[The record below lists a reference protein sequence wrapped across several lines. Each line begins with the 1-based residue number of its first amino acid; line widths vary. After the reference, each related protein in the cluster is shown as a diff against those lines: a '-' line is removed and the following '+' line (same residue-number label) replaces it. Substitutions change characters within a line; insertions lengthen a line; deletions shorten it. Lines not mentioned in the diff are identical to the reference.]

1 MNKKKFVMFLKFQT
15 LKGEPA
21 PYRPPEKVFPLVWS
35 TLYACMG
42 YASYLVWKTSGGFLG
57 SGQKA
62 LMLYGASLAFNW
74 AWTPIFFGAKNL
86 GAVCKNDV
94 KIEPSGSSL
103 YFLPS

>member
-1 MNKKKFVMFLKFQT
+1 MIYEQNIIGYVFLKFQT

-21 PYRPPEKVFPLVWS
+21 PYRPPKWAFGPAWS

-42 YASYLVWKTSGGFLG
+42 YASYLVWQSSGGFLG

-62 LMLYGASLAFNW
+62 LMLYGTSLALNW

-86 GAVCKNDV
+86 GAVREKN
-94 KIEPSGSSL
+94 PSL
-103 YFLPS
+103 AVPAYFLLL

>member
-1 MNKKKFVMFLKFQT
+1 MNKIKLVMFLKFQT

-74 AWTPIFFGAKNL
+74 AWTPIFIGAKNL
-86 GAVCKNDV
+86 GAVC
-94 KIEPSGSSL
+94 
-103 YFLPS
+103 

>member
-1 MNKKKFVMFLKFQT
+1 MNKIKLVMFLNFQT

-42 YASYLVWKTSGGFLG
+42 YASYLVWKTSGGFLD

-86 GAVCKNDV
+86 GAVC
-94 KIEPSGSSL
+94 
-103 YFLPS
+103 

>member
-1 MNKKKFVMFLKFQT
+1 MNKIKLVTFLKFQT

-42 YASYLVWKTSGGFLG
+42 YASYLVWKTSGCFLG

-86 GAVCKNDV
+86 GAVRSNKSF
-94 KIEPSGSSL
+94 SGSG
-103 YFLPS
+103 F